1 MLSRALPKPPKP
13 KTSFS
18 LPPRTFSA
26 CTHCPSP
33 PQPAAEEDAN
43 AVAKLVLQS
52 DPKTLSEALA
62 KPTFQWSPHLVD
74 RVLKLVWNHGTKALQ
89 FFNALFHHPT
99 YVHSPSSFDHAVDIA
114 ARMRDY
120 QAAWALVVRM
130 RSLRIGPTSKT
141 LAILAERYA
150 SAGKAHRA
158 VNVFLSMHHHGCRQD
173 LASFNTILDILCKSR
188 RVEMAH
194 NLFKTFRSRF
204 NCDSITY
211 NIIANGWCLIKR
223 PPMALQVFK
232 EMVER
237 GIMPTLVTYNIILK
251 GYFMTRQL
259 NEAWEFFL
267 EMKRRKCEIDVVT
280 YTTMIYGFG
289 VAGEVKKSKRIFDEM
304 VGEGVVPNVATYN
317 ALVHVLCKKDN
328 VENAVLVFEEMVVKG
343 FVPNSVSYNA
353 VIRGFC
359 HAGEMER
366 ALRFMARM
374 EKEGCQPNVQTYNV
388 VIRYLCDAGDIEKG
402 LELFEKMGDGSCL
415 PNLDTYNVLISAM
428 FVRKKSEDLMV
439 AGKLLLEM
447 INRGFL
453 PRKFTFNRVLNGLVL
468 TGNQDF
474 AREILSMQSRC
485 GRLPRQLK
493 LTSLATVL
501 ASSSAAGWGGDGQW
515 VQAENVRGGSEN
527 RVLDRTCLAVVV
539 HPFRFAFLRGMVLS
553 DQRMTR
559 SRSSELRR
567 RYTEMQNAQAAQGNL
582 CAWCLNMV
590 MVLTL

>member
-1 MLSRALPKPPKP
+1 
-13 KTSFS
+13 
-18 LPPRTFSA
+18 
-26 CTHCPSP
+26 
-33 PQPAAEEDAN
+33 EEDAN
-43 AVAKLVLQS
+43 AVAKLVVQS

-74 RVLKLVWNHGTKALQ
+74 RVLKLLWNHGPKALQ
-89 FFNALFHHPT
+89 FFNALFRHPT

-204 NCDSITY
+204 NCDSVTY

-359 HAGEMER
+359 HAGEMEK

-402 LELFEKMGDGSCL
+402 LELFEKMADGSCL
-415 PNLDTYNVLISAM
+415 PNLDTYNVLVSAM

-493 LTSLATVL
+493 L
-501 ASSSAAGWGGDGQW
+501 
-515 VQAENVRGGSEN
+515 
-527 RVLDRTCLAVVV
+527 
-539 HPFRFAFLRGMVLS
+539 
-553 DQRMTR
+553 
-559 SRSSELRR
+559 
-567 RYTEMQNAQAAQGNL
+567 
-582 CAWCLNMV
+582 
-590 MVLTL
+590 